1 MKVTKVIEEEC
12 KNLNDEEIDKL
23 RDDHT
28 YTNITTY
35 SITFCRMDSDGN
47 MLKDDKGEVIEYR
60 ANDLCDDLS
69 DDLELDDLEE
79 V

>member
-1 MKVTKVIEEEC
+1 MKKTEYEKQQEKLER
-12 KNLNDEEIDKL
+12 DE
-23 RDDHT
+23 HT

-47 MLKDDKGEVIEYR
+47 MLKDDDGKVIQYH
-60 ANDLCDDLS
+60 ADNLICDDLS
-69 DDLELDDLEE
+69 EGLELDDLEE